1 MFVAK
6 RMTPN
11 PKTIESSA
19 PVTEAWELMRTYKIR
34 RLPVVDKGNLMG
46 IVSDGD
52 LRSVS
57 PSTATSLSIFEMNYL
72 LAKVCI
78 RDIMHKDV
86 VTIDVGATIEEAA
99 LTMSN
104 HNIAGLVVINTSGA
118 VVGII
123 TEKDI
128 FKSFV
133 EVMGLKEGKT
143 RLTFRVTNQVGVL
156 HDITQVFKD
165 LNINIGSLAT
175 YAIEDGAAEMVI
187 RTNATDIKTLT
198 ERLAA
203 AGYPPMHIAQIG

>member
-11 PKTIESSA
+11 PKTIESTA
-19 PVTEAWELMRTYKIR
+19 PVTEAWDLMRSNKVR
-34 RLPVVDKGNLMG
+34 RLPVIDNGNLVG
-46 IVSDGD
+46 IVTDRD

-72 LAKVCI
+72 LAKVEVK
-78 RDIMHKDV
+78 DIMHKDV

-99 LTMSN
+99 LSMSN
-104 HNIAGLVVINTSGA
+104 FHIAGLVVINSSGA

-123 TEKDI
+123 TETDI
-128 FKSFV
+128 FNSFV
-133 EVMGLKEGKT
+133 DVMGLKEGKT
-143 RLTFRVTNQVGVL
+143 RLTFRVSNQVGVL

-165 LNINIGSLAT
+165 LGINISSLAT
-175 YAIEDGAAEMVI
+175 YVTDDGAAELVI
-187 RTNATDIKTLT
+187 RTNIKDTKALT

-203 AGYPPMHIAQIG
+203 IGYPPMHIAQIG